1 MRIYTK
7 NVRLPVPPNNTRMT
21 AIFPTQANSSRT
33 TTPSVAQAGRAGRR
47 SRHIWMKVGD
57 MMDPKPLR
65 IELLGGFRVMVGDEV
80 IPAEVWRRRKVRSLV
95 KLLALAHGHRLHR
108 EQVMESL
115 WPERRSQAALNSLH
129 QTLYLARRILEP
141 GSSTPARYFLLQDE
155 IVTLA
160 PPELVWVD
168 VAAFEAAVAQARQRQ
183 DMAAYRAGLALYSGE
198 LLPEDRYEE
207 WASPRREALRQD
219 YLALLGEL
227 TRLAEAR
234 ADYALAIETLH
245 KALAADPAH
254 EEAHRDLMRLYA
266 LTGQRQQA
274 LRQYQA
280 LREALATRA

>member
-1 MRIYTK
+1 
-7 NVRLPVPPNNTRMT
+7 
-21 AIFPTQANSSRT
+21 
-33 TTPSVAQAGRAGRR
+33 
-47 SRHIWMKVGD
+47 
-57 MMDPKPLR
+57 MDPKPLR
-65 IELLGGFRVMVGDEV
+65 IELLGGFRVMVGDDV

-115 WPERRSQAALNSLH
+115 WPEAAPEAALNNLH

-141 GSSTPARYFLLQDE
+141 GSSTSVRYLLLQDE

-183 DMAAYRAGLALYSGE
+183 DVAGYRAGLALYSGE

-207 WASPRREALRQD
+207 WAGPRREALRQD

-234 ADYALAIETLH
+234 ADYALAIETLRQ
-245 KALAADPAH
+245 ALAADPAH

-280 LREALATRA
+280 LREALQRELDVEPAPESQRLYEAILAGRFGAQARTHAQADTPVSAPSTPPAP